1 MADFGQAWSRPA
13 SESKASQISGMF
25 KKEQPLKPQ
34 VERTIKSLNRPISKL
49 DNTSAQLNQKDNKIF
64 QKIVQAQQRKDV
76 YASKALA
83 NELVQVRKTN
93 KMIGN
98 MRTSVERTQL
108 RLSTVSAVGDA
119 IVSMRPAVNTMKAV
133 VPAMN
138 KVIPQA
144 SAELDSMGNMLGE
157 MMPGSLG
164 DDYAFGDSAISSAE
178 TDSIL
183 KEAAVVAETQIGE
196 KFPSVPTSSE
206 GNYVKTGSDSSIDT
220 EGSF

>member
-1 MADFGQAWSRPA
+1 MASFGQAWNRPT
-13 SESKASQISGMF
+13 SENKASQISGMF

-49 DNTSAQLNQKDNKIF
+49 DNTSDQLNQKDNKIF
-64 QKIVQAQQRKDV
+64 QKIVHAQQRKDI

-93 KMIGN
+93 KMVGN

-108 RLSTVSAVGDA
+108 RLSTVSMVGDA

-138 KVIPQA
+138 KMIPQA
-144 SAELDSMGNMLGE
+144 SAELESMGNMLGE

-164 DDYAFGDSAISSAE
+164 DDYAFGDSALSSTE

-183 KEAAVVAETQIGE
+183 KEAAAVAETQIGE

-206 GNYVKTGSDSSIDT
+206 GNDIKTGSDSSIDT

>member
-1 MADFGQAWSRPA
+1 MANFGQAWNRPA
-13 SESKASQISGMF
+13 SEGKVSQISGIF
-25 KKEQPLKPQ
+25 KKEPPLRPQ
-34 VERTIKSLNRPISKL
+34 VEGAIKSLNRPISKL
-49 DNTSAQLNQKDNKIF
+49 DNTSNQLNEKDNKLF
-64 QKIVQAQQRKDV
+64 QKIVQAQQRKDT

-83 NELVQVRKTN
+83 NELAQIRKTN
-93 KMIGN
+93 KMVGN

-119 IVSMRPAVNTMKAV
+119 IVSMQPAVNTMKAV

-138 KVIPQA
+138 KMMPQA
-144 SAELDSMGNMLGE
+144 SAELESMGNMLGE

-164 DDYAFGDSAISSAE
+164 DDYAFGDSAMSSAE

-183 KEAAVVAETQIGE
+183 KEAAAVAETQIGD
-196 KFPSVPTSSE
+196 KFPSVPTSS
-206 GNYVKTGSDSSIDT
+206 GNNIKTSSDSFTNT

>member
-1 MADFGQAWSRPA
+1 MASFGQAWNSPP
-13 SESKASQISGMF
+13 SESKTSHISGMF
-25 KKEQPLKPQ
+25 KKEAPLKPRIEQ
-34 VERTIKSLNRPISKL
+34 AISGLNRPISKL
-49 DNTSAQLNQKDNKIF
+49 DSTSNQLNQKDGKLF
-64 QKIVQAQQRKDV
+64 QKIVYAQQNKDM

-93 KMIGN
+93 KMVGN
-98 MRTSVERTQL
+98 MRMSVERTQF
-108 RLSTVSAVGDA
+108 RLSTASAVGDA

-144 SAELDSMGNMLGE
+144 SAELESIGNILGE

-164 DDYAFGDSAISSAE
+164 DDYAFGDSTMSSAE

-183 KEAAVVAETQIGE
+183 KEAAAVAETQVGE

-206 GNYVKTGSDSSIDT
+206 GNYIKTGSDSSVDT

>member
-1 MADFGQAWSRPA
+1 M
-13 SESKASQISGMF
+13 
-25 KKEQPLKPQ
+25 
-34 VERTIKSLNRPISKL
+34 
-49 DNTSAQLNQKDNKIF
+49 
-64 QKIVQAQQRKDV
+64 

-93 KMIGN
+93 KMVGN
-98 MRTSVERTQL
+98 MRMSVERTQL
-108 RLSTVSAVGDA
+108 RLSTASAVGDA

-144 SAELDSMGNMLGE
+144 SAELESMGNMLGD

-164 DDYAFGDSAISSAE
+164 DDYAFGDSGVSSEE

-183 KEAAVVAETQIGE
+183 KEAAAVAETQIGD
-196 KFPSVPTSSE
+196 KFPSVPTNS
-206 GNYVKTGSDSSIDT
+206 GNDLKTSSDSFVNT
-220 EGSF
+220 EGPF